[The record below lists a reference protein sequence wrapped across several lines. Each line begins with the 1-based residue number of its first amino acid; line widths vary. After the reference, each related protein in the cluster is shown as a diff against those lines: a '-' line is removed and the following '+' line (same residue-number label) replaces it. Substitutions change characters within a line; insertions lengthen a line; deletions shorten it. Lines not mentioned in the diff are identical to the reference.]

1 VIGQTISHYTIL
13 EKLGEGGMGV
23 VYKASD
29 TRLGRNVALK
39 FIKGQFS
46 QHWVQEA
53 RLVAALNHPHIATLY
68 DVGEH
73 EGSPYLAMEFV
84 KGAPLRGPRPAK
96 VVIEY
101 GIQVADALA
110 AAHAANIVHRDL
122 KPANILV
129 TENGSA
135 KVLDFGLAKLMAM
148 SGEGSVNSTQSLGIA
163 GTPGYMA
170 PEQLEGTVADAR
182 SDIFAFGCVLYEL
195 ASGRRAFPG
204 ESKAAALAATALA
217 QPKPLEGVPEK
228 LDELIRRCLR
238 KDPER
243 RFQSM
248 REVKIALEDLRDFGL
263 EGTGSG
269 ISPRPIAANSRRWLV
284 GTLTAFALC
293 CAVAGLWW
301 LLDRKTDLSERASGP
316 LEITRLTTEGG
327 LNIDPA
333 ISPDGKLLAY
343 ASDHAGDGHLHIWV
357 KQIGGGDPIGR
368 TSGPADDIEPN
379 FSPDGTSIVFRSARD
394 GGGLYVIP
402 ALGGTEQRLAP
413 TGPGRTNPFPCA
425 RGRARCSYSIL
436 RLQPPASSGRISPR
450 PCIRCGVRTGRAYF
464 S

>member
-1 VIGQTISHYTIL
+1 
-13 EKLGEGGMGV
+13 MGV

-46 QHWVQEA
+46 QRWVQEA

-129 TENGSA
+129 TKNGSA

-148 SGEGSVNSTQSLGIA
+148 SGEGSANSTQSLGIA

-195 ASGRRAFPG
+195 ASGRRAFQIG
-204 ESKAAALAATALA
+204 
-217 QPKPLEGVPEK
+217 
-228 LDELIRRCLR
+228 
-238 KDPER
+238 
-243 RFQSM
+243 
-248 REVKIALEDLRDFGL
+248 
-263 EGTGSG
+263 
-269 ISPRPIAANSRRWLV
+269 
-284 GTLTAFALC
+284 
-293 CAVAGLWW
+293 
-301 LLDRKTDLSERASGP
+301 RASCR
-316 LEITRLTTEGG
+316 ER
-327 LNIDPA
+327 
-333 ISPDGKLLAY
+333 
-343 ASDHAGDGHLHIWV
+343 
-357 KQIGGGDPIGR
+357 
-368 TSGPADDIEPN
+368 
-379 FSPDGTSIVFRSARD
+379 
-394 GGGLYVIP
+394 
-402 ALGGTEQRLAP
+402 
-413 TGPGRTNPFPCA
+413 
-425 RGRARCSYSIL
+425 
-436 RLQPPASSGRISPR
+436 
-450 PCIRCGVRTGRAYF
+450 
-464 S
+464 